1 MLNLNDVYRNFV
13 FFVAVLERRNVRV
26 VAMHVLVWMLYGM
39 LEDCR
44 VLVLLWLLRLRR
56 RNGFVVNDVPT
67 G

>member
-1 MLNLNDVYRNFV
+1 MLNLIDVYRNFV

-26 VAMHVLVWMLYGM
+26 GAMHVLVWMLYGM
-39 LEDCR
+39 LDCM

-56 RNGFVVNDVPT
+56 RNEFVVNDVPT